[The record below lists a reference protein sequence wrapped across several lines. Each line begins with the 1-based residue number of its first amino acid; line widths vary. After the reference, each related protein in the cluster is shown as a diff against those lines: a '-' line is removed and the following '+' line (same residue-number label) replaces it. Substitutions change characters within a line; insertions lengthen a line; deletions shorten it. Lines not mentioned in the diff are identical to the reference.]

1 MGDGGEL
8 LIIIGTE
15 RRETERE
22 SVCVGKKESVWW
34 KGGCEQ
40 EVEVEEREKSI
51 RRKSSDNTAFWW
63 LIDGSLALH
72 TEGRVTGFCIGS
84 TADPEAILGME
95 AGAGGESEA
104 LAPFWRH
111 PPANRRCVWSGS
123 PASAVFLR
131 TAGIGWWV
139 PDENGQG

>member
-84 TADPEAILGME
+84 TADPEVPLPPRPTKTSHRRMVRVAAHGRVHGQAESGKALWSQESTLGHI
-95 AGAGGESEA
+95 GNGGWCW
-104 LAPFWRH
+104 WR
-111 PPANRRCVWSGS
+111 V
-123 PASAVFLR
+123 
-131 TAGIGWWV
+131 
-139 PDENGQG
+139 